1 MVWAPRRTIKEC
13 DAILCG
19 PGMPHEMESRVVD
32 GRVLRVYKNL
42 WPSLRS
48 FWLWATSEFSDKTY
62 IVYEDNRSTFEQ
74 ILSRSL
80 LAASVFKNVYHVQK
94 GDRVAI
100 CARNIPD
107 YLVAYWAYV
116 ERAQRVYQAVNDL
129 FTAGVTG
136 LILFDVLGRDSQWKG
151 VDLWENVMQSHK
163 HDPRRILLEDPN
175 VQPEDNATII
185 FTSGTCYGS
194 GKSGATATR
203 ERHSCRYGRT
213 PERSSRVGSILSCYW
228 KHQSV
233 GRKRPLSG

>member
-1 MVWAPRRTIKEC
+1 MVWAPKRTIKEC
-13 DAILCG
+13 RCPVAPLSCMCLLLNPGDAILCG

-107 YLVAYWAYV
+107 YLVAYWACHLLGAVTVLVNAYV
-116 ERAQRVYQAVNDL
+116 SAHMHDKGIDASIIQLAACWS
-129 FTAGVTG
+129 FVT
-136 LILFDVLGRDSQWKG
+136 LLDSHR
-151 VDLWENVMQSHK
+151 MQTYPS
-163 HDPRRILLEDPN
+163 RR
-175 VQPEDNATII
+175 
-185 FTSGTCYGS
+185 
-194 GKSGATATR
+194 
-203 ERHSCRYGRT
+203 
-213 PERSSRVGSILSCYW
+213 
-228 KHQSV
+228 
-233 GRKRPLSG
+233 